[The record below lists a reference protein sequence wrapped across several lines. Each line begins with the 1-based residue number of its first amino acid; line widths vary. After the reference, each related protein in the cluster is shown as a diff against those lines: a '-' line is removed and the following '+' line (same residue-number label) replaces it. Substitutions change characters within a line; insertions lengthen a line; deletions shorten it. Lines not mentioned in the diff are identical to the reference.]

1 MSEVWSRGD
10 LRPPG
15 IDADEKTTL
24 LGFLDYLREAVIAKT
39 VGVDDRSA
47 RAAGVP
53 SGTSLLG
60 IVKHLTAVELNWF
73 VWAYAGQDEPL
84 ADDES
89 PPHADETVGDL
100 VVAYRAAVA
109 RCNGIVRDCADLGRP
124 GVRSLRET
132 DPPTMRWVL
141 LHMIEETAR
150 HAGHADIIRER
161 IDGAVGR

>member
-15 IDADEKTTL
+15 MDADEKTTL

-73 VWAYAGQDEPL
+73 VWAYAGMDEPL

-89 PPHADETVGDL
+89 PPRADETAEDL
-100 VVAYRAAVA
+100 VAAYRAAVA
-109 RCNGIVRDCADLGRP
+109 SCNEIVRDCADLGRP

-141 LHMIEETAR
+141 VHMIEETAR